1 MAKSKTRGG
10 AKSHRKRVQSRNGQI
25 KGAQTKMQRMWQEEM
40 TKKKKMIEDLNPP
53 YSDTRGNKEVPSGY
67 PKFVKGYIPEEGSTK
82 EEKSFYQKLLR
93 AIDNVAEFFGIE
105 KKEVAEKDANRR
117 LNKEMKK

>member
-1 MAKSKTRGG
+1 MNNIEFKRLIKTLV
-10 AKSHRKRVQSRNGQI
+10 K
-25 KGAQTKMQRMWQEEM
+25 EEM
-40 TKKKKMIEDLNPP
+40 TKKKKMMEYENPAF
-53 YSDTRGNKEVPSGY
+53 SDTRGNKEVPSGY
-67 PKFVKGYIPEEGSTK
+67 PKFVKDYIPEDDSTK

-105 KKEVAEKDANRR
+105 KKEVAEKDAKKR